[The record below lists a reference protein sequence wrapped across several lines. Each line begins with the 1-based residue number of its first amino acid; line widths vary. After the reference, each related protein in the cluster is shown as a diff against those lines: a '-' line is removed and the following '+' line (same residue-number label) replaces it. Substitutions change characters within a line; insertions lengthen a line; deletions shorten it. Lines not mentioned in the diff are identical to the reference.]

1 MARPGIGAGIP
12 AGVGC
17 VVREEW
23 RRRLGDRVVRH
34 PRQRELQTIH
44 VRPERRRHRV
54 LPTSASS
61 LLLLIGGFAI
71 LIGVG
76 TLLLLLP
83 IASAQDGNAPLL
95 VALFTA
101 TSATCVTGLVVVE
114 SATYWTGFGQ
124 GVIAAL
130 MYLGGLGI
138 LTAGT
143 VLLIAIGRRI
153 NLPERLVLRE
163 SLGVTT
169 LGGVI
174 GLVRQVFILATAIQ
188 VVGFLILFFRFLA
201 TYNAGRA
208 AWQALFHSI
217 SAFNNAGFFIF
228 PDSASLSAFQTD
240 YLVLLIMGVLIVLGA
255 LSFVVIADL
264 ARHRRFS
271 RWTLDTRLVVLGTA
285 FLWLVGGIVTF
296 FFEFRNGE
304 TLGELSLGGQVANS
318 LFQSVGSRTA
328 GFSTVDF
335 GATQPHTN
343 LQYVLQMFVGGA
355 AASTAGGIKI
365 NTAMVLAVAV
375 VASLRGRSRAE
386 AFKRE
391 LPYALVARAMAVVAL
406 AMAILFTVV
415 MSLTLT
421 EQAKIG
427 EGAFTFLD
435 LVFEAVSAFATTG
448 LSTGITGELTHPGQY
463 ILAAAMYVGRLGP
476 LTIALGLALRER
488 RAIYRFAQE
497 TVRIG

>member
-1 MARPGIGAGIP
+1 M
-12 AGVGC
+12 
-17 VVREEW
+17 REGW

-34 PRQRELQTIH
+34 PRQRELEPIR
-44 VRPERRRHRV
+44 VRTERRRHRV
-54 LPTSASS
+54 LPTQASS
-61 LLLLIGGFAI
+61 LLLLTGGFAI

-83 IASAQDGNAPLL
+83 IASVQDGSASFLA
-95 VALFTA
+95 ALFTA

-114 SATYWTGFGQ
+114 SATHWTGFGQ

-153 NLPERLVLRE
+153 TLPERLVLRE
-163 SLGVTT
+163 SLGVTS

-174 GLVRQVFILATAIQ
+174 GLVRHVFLLATAIQ
-188 VVGFLILFFRFLA
+188 LIGFLILFFRFLG

-228 PDSASLSAFQTD
+228 PDSASLSAFQRD
-240 YLVLLIMGVLIVLGA
+240 YLVLFIMGILIVLGA

-285 FLWLVGGIVTF
+285 FLWLVGGLVTF
-296 FFEFRNGE
+296 FFEYRNGA

-343 LQYVLQMFVGGA
+343 FMNLVQMFIGGA

-365 NTAMVLAVAV
+365 NTAMVLVVAV
-375 VASLRGRSRAE
+375 LASLRGRSHAE
-386 AFKRE
+386 AFRRE
-391 LPYALVARAMAVVAL
+391 LPYAQVARAMAVVGL

-421 EQAKIG
+421 EQAKMG

-435 LVFEAVSAFATTG
+435 LAFEAVSAFTTTG
-448 LSTGITGELTHPGQY
+448 LSTGITSELTHPGQY
-463 ILAAAMYVGRLGP
+463 ILVAAMYVGRLGP